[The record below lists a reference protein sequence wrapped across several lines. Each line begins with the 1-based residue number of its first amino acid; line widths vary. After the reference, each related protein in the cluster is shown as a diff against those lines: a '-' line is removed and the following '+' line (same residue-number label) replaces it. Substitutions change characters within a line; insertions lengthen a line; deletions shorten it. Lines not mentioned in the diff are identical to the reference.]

1 VLLLE
6 DFSDMN
12 ENILRTAYLEAL
24 YYAKEFEFERLKQS
38 YWWSIIANVSA
49 TKSHQVLLDKFPME
63 AETPDFHRPFVRY
76 PCGVDGTCGPG
87 VKRIPKEEC

>member
-1 VLLLE
+1 
-6 DFSDMN
+6 MN

-49 TKSHQVLLDKFPME
+49 TIASGFIRQ
-63 AETPDFHRPFVRY
+63 
-76 PCGVDGTCGPG
+76 
-87 VKRIPKEEC
+87 IPNGS